1 MGIASML
8 ARDARS
14 AGAVVIRDELDP
26 AHVMLR
32 PGNDMKL
39 SKRLAKAATLLIWPP
54 GTGPVAPVLKQGE
67 PPVDDR
73 AKPQ

>member
-1 MGIASML
+1 
-8 ARDARS
+8 
-14 AGAVVIRDELDP
+14 
-26 AHVMLR
+26 
-32 PGNDMKL
+32 MKL